1 MVYRGGGAAEP
12 VLLLMEHE
20 PLMKVI
26 DVYQLPIDRAAF
38 VIDLVSMI
46 TDCKTMELYFF
57 AL

>member
-1 MVYRGGGAAEP
+1 M
-12 VLLLMEHE
+12 LLLMEHE